1 MWVCELGFWLLLLGV
16 TYLFVVYFVS
26 FVGQDGASTISS
38 CHGMLLC
45 LVAERRELHVEGGG
59 GEGGSVREGERQG
72 GAGRYVGRGSKGE
85 RVKLSK
91 ISFLSLVIIGL
102 ETVIGA
108 AAVTGFVVA
117 VLLAVLVTSI
127 FICCYLKKRRN
138 KKYSKSHPSEYLDKT
153 PLGSD
158 KRAYTPT

>member
-59 GEGGSVREGERQG
+59 GEGGSVREG
-72 GAGRYVGRGSKGE
+72 GAGRYVGRGRE
-85 RVKLSK
+85 RESVMEREQGRTSETLKD
-91 ISFLSLVIIGL
+91 IVSFSRDYR
-102 ETVIGA
+102 T
-108 AAVTGFVVA
+108 
-117 VLLAVLVTSI
+117 
-127 FICCYLKKRRN
+127 
-138 KKYSKSHPSEYLDKT
+138 
-153 PLGSD
+153 
-158 KRAYTPT
+158 